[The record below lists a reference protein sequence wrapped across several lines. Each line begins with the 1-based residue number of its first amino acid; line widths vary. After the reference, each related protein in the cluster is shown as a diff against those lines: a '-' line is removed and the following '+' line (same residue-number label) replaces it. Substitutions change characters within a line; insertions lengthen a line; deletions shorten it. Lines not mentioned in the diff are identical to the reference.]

1 MKRRLLG
8 VIAAVSM
15 LCSSLTAFAGEPKE
29 ELLQGEGFI
38 GETNIKNDRV
48 RELTDT
54 DGREVTTRGEEGK
67 IKVIISGRVT
77 GCTLTIGAVD
87 YLAGRLGDRAGVEI
101 ITRDVDGRTSEEL
114 KQMMSESPFAWMFG
128 NYDKAHIT
136 GDYNANNDMWH
147 VINILKINAGTF
159 PLVIV
164 VDQENDIRYCSMS
177 KSQDTL
183 APLADYVEKLLE
195 EMAETLRN
203 AKPDEEADREYAKE
217 QAGEIRKAMATEES
231 VVRELLSFEQ
241 PVTANNLMAA
251 GLLKNERGKAAERLY
266 GLAEKTGDVGKLD
279 DAIEG
284 LYESMTD
291 AGPMNKAYGKLGET
305 YIGILDNVL
314 YGIGNVGKID
324 IKEINNLYKQITLS
338 SNMAKEENYEVPVKI
353 DGEITSINLKIVHG
367 REESGKVMLSME
379 TETYGKAAAQFT
391 VSAHKSGEYH
401 MSGYIA
407 CENKE
412 AAGMLE
418 NTKERLKK
426 ALERSDIKVI
436 NLSIVY
442 NSGLD
447 MASVSKAAADAK
459 EEAAADGGKQ
469 KVSTKKL
476 YDAAKIFIGHIQ
488 KGEGAGYENKL

>member
-29 ELLQGEGFI
+29 ELLRGEGFI

-147 VINILKINAGTF
+147 VINILKINAGTL

-164 VDQENDIRYCSMS
+164 VDQENNIRYCSMS

-195 EMAETLRN
+195 EMAETQ
-203 AKPDEEADREYAKE
+203 PDEPEPDKPEPDEPDEPEPDQPGTFSDVKYEPGSWRYDSVKYVCDRGIMNGIGGTDKFEPDGNLTRGMFATVLYRMAGGPAVEFENKFLDVEAGKYYSNAVIWANKKGIVDGLDGGTRFGVEEFITREQIAKMLKEYARVCSYNTSE
-217 QAGEIRKAMATEES
+217 KAD
-231 VVRELLSFEQ
+231 LSEFPDVSDVSGWAMGYMQ
-241 PVTANNLMAA
+241 WAVGCGMI
-251 GLLKNERGKAAERLY
+251 GGKN
-266 GLAEKTGDVGKLD
+266 
-279 DAIEG
+279 
-284 LYESMTD
+284 
-291 AGPMNKAYGKLGET
+291 
-305 YIGILDNVL
+305 
-314 YGIGNVGKID
+314 
-324 IKEINNLYKQITLS
+324 
-338 SNMAKEENYEVPVKI
+338 I
-353 DGEITSINLKIVHG
+353 DGTYYLDPKGNATRVECAA
-367 REESGKVMLSME
+367 MLMR
-379 TETYGKAAAQFT
+379 F
-391 VSAHKSGEYH
+391 
-401 MSGYIA
+401 M
-407 CENKE
+407 
-412 AAGMLE
+412 
-418 NTKERLKK
+418 KK
-426 ALERSDIKVI
+426 
-436 NLSIVY
+436 Y
-442 NSGLD
+442 
-447 MASVSKAAADAK
+447 
-459 EEAAADGGKQ
+459 Q
-469 KVSTKKL
+469 
-476 YDAAKIFIGHIQ
+476 
-488 KGEGAGYENKL
+488 